1 MLAHARKFKNAA
13 SARSNYA
20 PLNRRLDVH
29 KILFDAVRVRH
40 LPAPMKVHC
49 QIVLLFAAITQVA
62 LANSFQDDSHYVKL
76 GPRTGYY
83 IVRDGSKLSRQLG
96 LYDAPY
102 IDTSDRLR
110 HAYGADVL
118 AFLFDKAGRLSTP
131 PAYIANAEINDF
143 YTRRIGSLVPGR
155 TTVRDVEALFGHPQA
170 VSRRADGVVCYY
182 TINVYNPF
190 EDFGGGRR

>member
-1 MLAHARKFKNAA
+1 VRPEGRVLRTAVVIPSGVEESVNISVTSVSKMKAICVISFLLAFVDL
-13 SARSNYA
+13 S
-20 PLNRRLDVH
+20 
-29 KILFDAVRVRH
+29 
-40 LPAPMKVHC
+40 
-49 QIVLLFAAITQVA
+49 
-62 LANSFQDDSHYVKL
+62 LANSFADDSHYVKL

-110 HAYGADVL
+110 HGYGADVL
-118 AFLFDKAGRLSTP
+118 AFRFDKAGRLSAP

-170 VSRRADGVVCYY
+170 VSQRADGVVRYY

>member
-1 MLAHARKFKNAA
+1 MRDH
-13 SARSNYA
+13 
-20 PLNRRLDVH
+20 VW
-29 KILFDAVRVRH
+29 
-40 LPAPMKVHC
+40 
-49 QIVLLFAAITQVA
+49 IVFVFAAITQA
-62 LANSFQDDSHYVKL
+62 GLANSFTDDSHYVKL

-83 IVRDGSKLSRQLG
+83 IVRDGSKLSQQLG

-110 HAYGADVL
+110 HGYGADVL
-118 AFLFDKAGRLSTP
+118 AFRFDKPGRLLLS

-155 TTVRDVEALFGHPQA
+155 TTVRDVKALFGHPQA
-170 VSRRADGVVCYY
+170 VYSRADGVVYYY

-190 EDFGGGRR
+190 EDFGGRGGR